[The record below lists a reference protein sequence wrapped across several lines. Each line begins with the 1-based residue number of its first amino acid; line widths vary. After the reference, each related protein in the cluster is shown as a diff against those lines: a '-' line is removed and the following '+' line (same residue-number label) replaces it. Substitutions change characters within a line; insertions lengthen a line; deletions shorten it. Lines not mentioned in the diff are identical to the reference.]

1 MTVGSLCSGVGAA
14 DLAAETLGFGP
25 LLWYA
30 EIDRDASKVMAAR
43 FPGVPNLG
51 DLKQVEW
58 ERLPQVDVL
67 TAGYPCQSESYA
79 GKRLGADPMPL
90 IPTPTAWLGR
100 RPSSSVGDPARRHN
114 PNRSN
119 ELSDFLA
126 ALNEEPNQ

>member
-1 MTVGSLCSGVGAA
+1 MMLPAGWVTGIDISRTAQLRCLGNSLVWLQAATAWAALLGVDTRERERERDGSDVA
-14 DLAAETLGFGP
+14 DTASIRQQRTGNPRQRRTGP
-25 LLWYA
+25 S
-30 EIDRDASKVMAAR
+30 DS
-43 FPGVPNLG
+43 
-51 DLKQVEW
+51 
-58 ERLPQVDVL
+58 
-67 TAGYPCQSESYA
+67 
-79 GKRLGADPMPL
+79 DPMPL